1 MAANPSP
8 ADRPRI
14 VLLHATPIAMAPVQT
29 AFAETWPEAEI
40 VNLLDDGLTI
50 DRAKETDLSAATIQR
65 FVDFGQ
71 YGYRM
76 GATGLLVTCS
86 AFGPAI
92 DKLAAS
98 VPVPVLKP
106 NEAMFQAALAS
117 GKTIGMLAT
126 FGPSVSTMTDEFDEY
141 VAQAGV
147 KATLTTIVVKDA
159 IDLLRKGDADSHNRL
174 VAERAP
180 ELAHCDAIMLAHF
193 STSRAAAAVR
203 ERVTVPVLTAPHA
216 AVERMRGLVE
226 GPSRRG

>member
-1 MAANPSP
+1 MTETVVDRLRESLTRELASLARAGKLGALTPDMYRRFLALARYAASCG
-8 ADRPRI
+8 ADAI
-14 VLLHATPIAMAPVQT
+14 L
-29 AFAETWPEAEI
+29 F
-40 VNLLDDGLTI
+40 
-50 DRAKETDLSAATIQR
+50 
-65 FVDFGQ
+65 
-71 YGYRM
+71 
-76 GATGLLVTCS
+76 TCS
-86 AFGPAI
+86 AFGPCIEACAR
-92 DKLAAS
+92 DLA
-98 VPVPVLKP
+98 PLPVLKP
-106 NEAMFQAALAS
+106 NEAMFQVALAS

-126 FGPSVSTMTDEFDEY
+126 FAPSVGTMTDEFDEY

-216 AVERMRGLVE
+216 AVERMRALVE